1 MFLVITTFFS
11 YLRLLFRVITRKV
24 SRYYE
29 KISRYYD
36 FFSRNLDFFLVITTF
51 VSRNYDFCFS

>member
-1 MFLVITTFFS
+1 MLKNVSRYYDVFLVFTTYFS
-11 YLRLLFRVITRKV
+11 RNYEKISRYYEKI

-36 FFSRNLDFFLVITTF
+36 FFLVITIF
-51 VSRNYDFCFS
+51 FS